1 MAIIGTTLVDGFGN
15 GAQQPRASTPP
26 PAGPTVSNVASPSSA
41 QIPPAVATP
50 PVRSAVVPPIPDIVQ
65 SVRPSIVL
73 VVTPEG
79 VGSGF
84 VVGTDGQVVTNAHVV
99 HELALVSVRIHD
111 QSTYEAR
118 VVDRD
123 PSADIAYLQL
133 QGNPPVPA
141 IAIGNSDRVR
151 LGEEVIAIGF
161 PLADEFTEN
170 PTITKGVLSGKTN
183 GLLQI
188 DAALNPGNSGGP
200 LLNTMGCVIGINTL
214 VVRQAKGIPIEGF
227 GFAIPINDIPYPMD
241 NINPDCTYSPAVGQR
256 GVNGAALAPA
266 PQFTPTP
273 VPTATPT
280 RSPTPTPT
288 PTLPPTVTPTPVP
301 TPTAAPTP
309 SPTPTP
315 TLIPTPTPT
324 PSAAEVSLVCM
335 TQFDGL
341 NMASAI
347 TPGIPYPGY
356 RWLTKGELRTR
367 QPGLKS
373 VYRYEVEQE
382 GVRYVEVHPVLYSQ
396 TNGKCVN
403 QPITSAT
410 AEYWITHPE
419 TPEDPSILTVD
430 VGVPNVPGAYSWLC
444 LWKNYGVPTSQ
455 LLSCTQVHPGQ

>member
-15 GAQQPRASTPP
+15 GSQQPRASTPP
-26 PAGPTVSNVASPSSA
+26 TARPTVANVAPPSPA

-50 PVRSAVVPPIPDIVQ
+50 PVRSAVVPLIPDIVQ

-73 VVTPEG
+73 VTTPEG

-84 VVGTDGQVVTNAHVV
+84 VVGTDGRVVTNAHVV
-99 HELALVSVRIHD
+99 HDFPLVSVRIHD
-111 QSTYEAR
+111 QSTYQAR
-118 VVDRD
+118 VVERD
-123 PSADIAYLQL
+123 PHLDIAYLQL
-133 QGNPPVPA
+133 QGNPPLPA

-161 PLADEFTEN
+161 PLADEFTQN
-170 PTITKGVLSGKTN
+170 PTITKGILSRKMD

-200 LLNTMGCVIGINTL
+200 LLNTMGCVVGINTL
-214 VVRQAKGIPIEGF
+214 VVRHARGIPIEGF

-241 NINPDCTYSPAVGQR
+241 NINTDCTYSPPVGQ
-256 GVNGAALAPA
+256 GVVDGAALAPA
-266 PQFTPTP
+266 PQFTPAP

-288 PTLPPTVTPTPVP
+288 VTPTAVP
-301 TPTAAPTP
+301 TPTTAPTPTP

-315 TLIPTPTPT
+315 TLTPTPTPAPT
-324 PSAAEVSLVCM
+324 PSAAEVSSLCL
-335 TQFDGL
+335 TQFDGVD
-341 NMASAI
+341 MASAV
-347 TPGIPYPGY
+347 PAGLPYPGY
-356 RWLTKGELRTR
+356 RWLTEGELRSR

-382 GVRYVEVHPVLYSQ
+382 EVRYVEVHPVLYNQ
-396 TNGKCVN
+396 TNGKCVK
-403 QPITSAT
+403 QQVTSAT
-410 AEYWITHPE
+410 AEYWTNHPG
-419 TPEDPSILTVD
+419 TPEHPSILTVD

-444 LWKNYGVPTSQ
+444 LWKAYGVPMSQ
-455 LLSCTQVHPGQ
+455 LLSCVQVHPSP